1 MSDNKFGK
9 LELSDDSL
17 SHLLN
22 FILSMV
28 QEDRKNALD
37 MYDTLAGMVTGPG
50 GFDNLGAEGIMI
62 SDITNGLTAFLKN
75 SSQSTEQAIKIAN
88 VMANHL
94 VKMDRSATLTDADR
108 EEIAAAAEAFKN
120 EKKEIDNILKV
131 GFK

>member
-1 MSDNKFGK
+1 MSEKFGK

-17 SHLLN
+17 IHLLN

-37 MYDTLAGMVTGPG
+37 VYDTLAGMVTGPG
-50 GFDNLGAEGIMI
+50 GFDELGVQGVMI
-62 SDITNGLTAFLKN
+62 GDVTNGLTSFLKN
-75 SSQSTEQAIKIAN
+75 CSMSTEQAIKIAN

-94 VKMDRSATLTDADR
+94 VRMDRSATLTDADR